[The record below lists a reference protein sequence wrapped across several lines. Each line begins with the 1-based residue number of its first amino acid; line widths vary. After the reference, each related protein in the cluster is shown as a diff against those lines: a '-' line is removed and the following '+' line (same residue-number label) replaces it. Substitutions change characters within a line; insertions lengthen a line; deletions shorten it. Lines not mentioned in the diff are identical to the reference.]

1 MNTKTLGELV
11 NGMYNVAQD
20 KNATQSTAA
29 AHGGVASRVVDGE
42 PTKLAWR
49 E

>member
-1 MNTKTLGELV
+1 MQTLGELV

-20 KNATQSTAA
+20 KNTTQSTPAM
-29 AHGGVASRVVDGE
+29 HGGVASRVVDGE
-42 PTKLAWR
+42 PGRLAWN

>member
-20 KNATQSTAA
+20 KNASQSTPAA
-29 AHGGVASRVVDGE
+29 YGGVASRVVDGE